1 MNNIITKLKT
11 YLFGP
16 FEAEGES
23 FKPGVK
29 TILPNERIDS
39 HFNSM
44 TYGDRKRYFD
54 NYNQNLLN
62 RISDIKSKNS

>member
-1 MNNIITKLKT
+1 MNKIITKLKN
-11 YLFGP
+11 YLCRP
-16 FEAEGES
+16 FEAEGED
-23 FKPGVK
+23 FNPGVK
-29 TILPNERIDS
+29 TILPNERVDA